1 MNLIKTNV
9 NPKEWKHEGDCV
21 VRALA
26 QASGKNWIQV
36 YDELYEI
43 GRKKC
48 RMPNSQKVY
57 EEWLKQKHQELTKR
71 PKKRP
76 VH

>member
-26 QASGKNWIQV
+26 QASGKNWI
-36 YDELYEI
+36 
-43 GRKKC
+43 K
-48 RMPNSQKVY
+48 
-57 EEWLKQKHQELTKR
+57 
-71 PKKRP
+71 
-76 VH
+76 